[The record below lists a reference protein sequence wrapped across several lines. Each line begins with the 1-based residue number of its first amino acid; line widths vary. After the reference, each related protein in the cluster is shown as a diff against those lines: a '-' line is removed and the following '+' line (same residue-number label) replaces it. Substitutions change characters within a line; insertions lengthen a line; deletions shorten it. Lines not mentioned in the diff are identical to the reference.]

1 MPEDVFRVVSR
12 LDYCGLQIGDWFSV
26 VVLCRVSAN
35 KKQVVCS
42 AAVGRGQQHTT
53 PCHIMSHQMHHLDCS
68 GAGCVMWHVGAVR
81 CAAPC
86 CTRHQTPDTTPDT
99 RRQTP
104 DTSGWTGHGHGRAAS
119 RSRSRLSLWLEC
131 SSALLLPDVHRPPS
145 TAHRPPPTAHRPPST
160 AHRPPEVVARTAC
173 ARTGHCALCTAY
185 CGTRNRKSLKS
196 FVVRR
201 VPRAS
206 ESLGG
211 VGCPGAVPWAGTS
224 ERWQRLNNCAL
235 WLHCSLSHF

>member
-1 MPEDVFRVVSR
+1 LGIGPVS
-12 LDYCGLQIGDWFSV
+12 SV

-86 CTRHQTPDTTPDT
+86 GTRHQTPDTTPDT

-160 AHRPPEVVARTAC
+160 AHRPPPTAHHPPS
-173 ARTGHCALCTAY
+173 TTSG
-185 CGTRNRKSLKS
+185 SVPS
-196 FVVRR
+196 FTDRDGRR
-201 VPRAS
+201 RAV
-206 ESLGG
+206 LLATVHRGR
-211 VGCPGAVPWAGTS
+211 VT
-224 ERWQRLNNCAL
+224 
-235 WLHCSLSHF
+235 